1 MSAGHAAP
9 EKTKS
14 RVDPTWVNDAIG
26 QSIPSP
32 DVLSGVAE
40 LALIFHPISKPAV
53 NDLPLVVVARTEIE
67 KVCPFIL

>member
-1 MSAGHAAP
+1 MCKVFRIAGANDL
-9 EKTKS
+9 KT
-14 RVDPTWVNDAIG
+14 RVPPQHPRDPG
-26 QSIPSP
+26 
-32 DVLSGVAE
+32 GVAE